1 MATGKAAGGSG
12 LLLGAI
18 LAVVFLAGP
27 GETQQTSDGDAAAM
41 RAVAGGLLGAGESL
55 GWSVG
60 GDPCAWRFVS
70 CSGGRVTGIQ
80 IGNRSVAGE
89 LSPAIRNL
97 TALVRLELQDNRF
110 AGPLPSLA
118 GLAALQ
124 ILILHGNLFSSVPD
138 DLFSGLSALQA
149 VNLDGNPFAP
159 WEIPRSLTDAATLV
173 NFSANSANVSGEI
186 PGFFAT
192 AFPGLSV
199 LALSFNLLRG
209 EIPASFA
216 GAASLRTLWLNSQRG
231 TPRLSGP
238 VAVVANMSS
247 LAQLWLHSNDFS
259 GPLPDF
265 SGLAAMEDL
274 QLRDNRFSGP
284 VPSSLLSLPA
294 LKKVTL
300 ANNLLQGPV
309 PIFPKTI
316 AGEVDLDPASQS
328 FCQPVPGD
336 CDPRVTA
343 LLLIAGS
350 FGWPRSFAE
359 GWKKN
364 DPCARWPGITC
375 SGDGEVTVVSLR
387 KMGLSGSISPEF
399 ATLKSLRRILLGGNN
414 ITGTIPASLAT
425 LPALEELDVSDNQ
438 LSGRVPV
445 FPPRVLVTTAG
456 NPGIGKDGGGGVAP
470 SGAGSNASAGD
481 DGGAAPSAARV
492 ASPSIP
498 TGAIAGSL
506 AGGVLGVTLLGL
518 LVFCLCK
525 RKRRHSGRVES
536 PSAAATLRRHS
547 DLLKLSPNGGGG
559 GMLIPIEV
567 LREVTGG
574 FSEERVLGRGGF
586 GTVYRGDLPDGT
598 KVAVKRMEVAAAA
611 VAGCKGLREFAA
623 EIEVLTRV
631 RHRNL
636 VSLLGYCL
644 DGGERILV
652 YEYMQQGTLA
662 KHLLHWKEEGVAP
675 LCWKRRVAIALDVAR
690 GVEYLH
696 SLAHRSFVH
705 RDLKPSNILLGEDMK
720 AKVADFGLVRPA
732 AAAEETRLAGTFGY
746 LAPEYAATGRVTTKA
761 DVFSFGVILMEM
773 VTGRRALD
781 ESRPEESAHLV
792 EWFRR
797 AMQRRRGRRVEELVD
812 PAIELD
818 SETAAGV
825 ERVCELAGHCCAPE
839 PVQRPD
845 MGHAVNVLSSL
856 AELWRP
862 VDSDGEETCGIDLTM
877 TLPQALKRWQACED
891 DEDDDIPLHPPPPIG
906 PPGGDASK
914 VSVPTRP
921 AGFANST
928 STYER

>member
-1 MATGKAAGGSG
+1 MATRKPTGGAG

-18 LAVVFLAGP
+18 LAVVFLAGLAA
-27 GETQQTSDGDAAAM
+27 TQQTSAGDAAAM
-41 RAVAGGLLGAGESL
+41 RAVAQGLLGAVESL

-60 GDPCAWRFVS
+60 GNPCEWRFVS
-70 CSGGRVTGIQ
+70 CSGGRVTAIQ

-97 TALVRLELQDNRF
+97 TALVRLELQDNRI

-124 ILILHGNLFSSVPD
+124 ILILHGNLFSSVPV

-159 WEIPRSLTDAATLV
+159 WEIPRSLTDAAALV

-186 PGFFAT
+186 PDFFPT

-199 LALSFNLLRG
+199 IALSFNLLRG

-231 TPRLSGP
+231 TPRLSGA
-238 VAVVANMSS
+238 VAVVANMTS
-247 LAQLWLHSNDFS
+247 LTQLWLHSNEFS

-300 ANNLLQGPV
+300 ANNLFQGPV
-309 PIFPKTI
+309 PVFPESI
-316 AGEVDLDPASQS
+316 ANEVDLDPGRQS
-328 FCQPVPGD
+328 FCRPVPGD

-387 KMGLSGSISPEF
+387 KRGLSGSISPEF
-399 ATLKSLRRILLGGNN
+399 ARLKSLRRILLGGNN
-414 ITGTIPASLAT
+414 ITGTIPASLAA

-438 LSGRVPV
+438 LSGRVPA
-445 FPPRVLVTTAG
+445 FRARVLVTTAG
-456 NPGIGKDGGGGVAP
+456 NPGIGNDGGGGAVP
-470 SGAGSNASAGD
+470 SSRGSNASAAD
-481 DGGAAPSAARV
+481 EGGAAPSAARV
-492 ASPSIP
+492 TSPSTL

-506 AGGVLGVTLLGL
+506 AGGVLGVALFGL
-518 LVFCLCK
+518 FCLYK
-525 RKRRHSGRVES
+525 RKHRHSGRVES
-536 PSAAATLRRHS
+536 PSAAATLRRQS
-547 DLLKLSPNGGGG
+547 DMLKLSPSGDGGG

-598 KVAVKRMEVAAAA
+598 KVAVKRMEAAAAA

-662 KHLLHWKEEGVAP
+662 KHLLHWKEEGVAA

-732 AAAEETRLAGTFGY
+732 AAAAEETRLAGTFG
-746 LAPEYAATGRVTTKA
+746 VTTKA

-781 ESRPEESAHLV
+781 ESRPEENAHLV

-797 AMQRRRGRRVEELVD
+797 VMQRRRGRRVEELVD

-818 SETAAGV
+818 GETAAGV
-825 ERVCELAGHCCAPE
+825 ERVCELAGHCCSHE
-839 PVQRPD
+839 PMQRPE

-856 AELWRP
+856 AESWRP

-877 TLPQALKRWQACED
+877 TLPQALMRWQACED
-891 DEDDDIPLHPPPPIG
+891 DDDEDIPPTVRTG
-906 PPGGDASK
+906 ADDYQS
-914 VSVPTRP
+914 SVPTGP

-928 STYER
+928 SPDGR

>member
-1 MATGKAAGGSG
+1 MATRKPTGGAG

-18 LAVVFLAGP
+18 LAVVFLAGLAA
-27 GETQQTSDGDAAAM
+27 TQQTSAGDAAAM
-41 RAVAGGLLGAGESL
+41 RAVAQGLLGAVESL

-60 GDPCAWRFVS
+60 GNPCEWRFVS
-70 CSGGRVTGIQ
+70 CSGGRVTAIQ

-97 TALVRLELQDNRF
+97 TALVRLELQDNRI

-124 ILILHGNLFSSVPD
+124 ILILHGNLFSS
-138 DLFSGLSALQA
+138 A

-159 WEIPRSLTDAATLV
+159 WEIPRCLTDAAALV

-186 PGFFAT
+186 PDFFPPPSGALRDRPLLQPPPRGD
-192 AFPGLSV
+192 PGELCRGCI
-199 LALSFNLLRG
+199 LADPLV
-209 EIPASFA
+209 EQPA
-216 GAASLRTLWLNSQRG
+216 GD
-231 TPRLSGP
+231 PRLSGA
-238 VAVVANMSS
+238 VAVVANMTS
-247 LAQLWLHSNDFS
+247 LTQLWLHSNEFS

-300 ANNLLQGPV
+300 ANNLFQGPV
-309 PIFPKTI
+309 PVFP
-316 AGEVDLDPASQS
+316 EQS
-328 FCQPVPGD
+328 FCRPVPGD

-387 KMGLSGSISPEF
+387 KRGLSGSISPEF
-399 ATLKSLRRILLGGNN
+399 ARLKSLRRILLGGNN
-414 ITGTIPASLAT
+414 ITGTIPASLAA

-438 LSGRVPV
+438 LSGRVPA
-445 FPPRVLVTTAG
+445 FRARVLVTTAG
-456 NPGIGKDGGGGVAP
+456 NPGIGNDGGGGAVP
-470 SGAGSNASAGD
+470 SSRGSNASAAD
-481 DGGAAPSAARV
+481 EGGAAPSAARV
-492 ASPSIP
+492 TSPSTL

-506 AGGVLGVTLLGL
+506 AGGVLGVALFGL
-518 LVFCLCK
+518 FCLYK
-525 RKRRHSGRVES
+525 RKHRHSGRVES
-536 PSAAATLRRHS
+536 PSAAATLRRQS
-547 DLLKLSPNGGGG
+547 DMLKLSPSGDGGG

-586 GTVYRGDLPDGT
+586 GTV
-598 KVAVKRMEVAAAA
+598 AVKRMEAAAAA

-662 KHLLHWKEEGVAP
+662 KHLLHWKEEGVAA

-696 SLAHRSFVH
+696 SLAHRSF
-705 RDLKPSNILLGEDMK
+705 DMK

-732 AAAEETRLAGTFGY
+732 AAAAEETRLAGTFG
-746 LAPEYAATGRVTTKA
+746 VTTKA

-781 ESRPEESAHLV
+781 ESRPEENAHLV

-797 AMQRRRGRRVEELVD
+797 VMQRRRGRRVEELVD

-818 SETAAGV
+818 GETAAGV
-825 ERVCELAGHCCAPE
+825 ERVCELAGHCCSHE
-839 PVQRPD
+839 PMQRPE

-856 AELWRP
+856 AESWRP

-877 TLPQALKRWQACED
+877 TLPQALMRWQACED
-891 DEDDDIPLHPPPPIG
+891 DDDEDIPPTVRTG
-906 PPGGDASK
+906 ADDYQS
-914 VSVPTRP
+914 SVPTGP

-928 STYER
+928 SPDGR